1 MERMTAA
8 EYRECLRT
16 GKWPGEKRSKY
27 GNRRTSYGGHTYDS
41 AREANRAAELD
52 LLIRAGEI
60 AGYARQ
66 VPFRL
71 EGDIVYK
78 ADFVV
83 LLPDG
88 TYRIEDVKSE
98 ITRKDKVYRLK
109 KRLMKARGLEIV
121 EV

>member
-1 MERMTAA
+1 MEHMTAA

-41 AREANRAAELD
+41 QREANRAAELD
-52 LLIRAGEI
+52 MLIRAGEI

-66 VPFRL
+66 VGFQLPGGIEYR
-71 EGDIVYK
+71 

-83 LLPDG
+83 LNLDG
-88 TYRIEDVKSE
+88 TYKIEDAKGVR
-98 ITRKDKVYRLK
+98 TQVYKLK
-109 KRLMKARGLEIV
+109 KRLMADKGLEIV